1 MSAHAMAG
9 GPVGSVDCA
18 PSRTDM
24 NGPMTDLVRY
34 GLALLAGIVA
44 GMLLIGA
51 WIKCGRG

>member
-9 GPVGSVDCA
+9 SPVGSVDCA
-18 PSRTDM
+18 PSGKDI